1 MERLKISIITVV
13 KNGMP
18 YLSEAISSFDSQTY
32 INKEHIIV
40 YSKSEDQTEDFLL
53 SLENRKIIKDDKSNN
68 KFGSLNLAIRNCTG
82 DYIGVLH
89 SDDFF
94 YDKQTLSEIADFLNK
109 EKSDVIYGNIKF
121 CSKLNRNK
129 ITRVWK
135 SSSYNKSNLKYGW
148 MPPHTSIFAKKEVL
162 LNNNYSENFSISGD
176 YDFIL
181 KIFLNENYKF
191 SFFNKYIIIMRT
203 GGDST
208 KLNSFYRKLKQDL
221 IISKKYFNNYII
233 CIIFKILRKVNQIFL
248 I

>member
-32 INKEHIIV
+32 MNKEHIIV
-40 YSKSEDQTEDFLL
+40 YSKSEDQTENFLL
-53 SLENRKIIKDDKSNN
+53 SLKNKKIIKDEKSNN
-68 KFGSLNLAIRNCTG
+68 KFGSLNLAIKNCSG
-82 DYIGVLH
+82 EYIGVLH
-89 SDDFF
+89 ADDFF
-94 YDKQTLSEIADFLNK
+94 YDKETLSEIADFIIK

-208 KLNSFYRKLKQDL
+208 KLNSFYLKLKQDL